1 MKPKVLSRGP
11 ELDTEKC
18 IRNMGNLRYDLI
30 LVAAQRAREI
40 KRQHKSSQNYEHKF
54 AVVTALLDVQNGN
67 IDPLTYLAR
76 VK

>member
-18 IRNMGNLRYDLI
+18 IRNIGNLRYDLI

-40 KRQHKSSQNYEHKF
+40 KRQNKGSQNYEHKF

>member
-30 LVAAQRAREI
+30 LIAAQRAREI
-40 KRQHKSSQNYEHKF
+40 KRQHKGSQHYEHKF
-54 AVVTALLDVQNGN
+54 SVVTALLEVQNGT
-67 IDPLTYLAR
+67 IDPLTYLAK

>member
-18 IRNMGNLRYDLI
+18 IRNVGNLRYDLI
-30 LVAAQRAREI
+30 LIAAQRAREI
-40 KRQHKSSQNYEHKF
+40 KRQNKGSQSYEHKF
-54 AVVTALLDVQNGN
+54 AVVTALMDVQNNN